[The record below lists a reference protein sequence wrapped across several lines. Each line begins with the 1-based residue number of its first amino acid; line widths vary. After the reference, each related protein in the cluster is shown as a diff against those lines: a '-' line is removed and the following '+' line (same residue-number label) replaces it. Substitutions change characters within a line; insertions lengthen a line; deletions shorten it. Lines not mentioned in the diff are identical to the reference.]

1 MNKIYKVIWNK
12 STGKWIVTSE
22 RSKSCIK
29 QGRIILAKGKIVEF
43 PQSSIFLNTIF
54 TVLASFIF
62 ISSSLAQ
69 GQNGK
74 LASLSNISNSPL
86 GCKNQVSSGNVS
98 NNDFTQYSVAIGCLN
113 TIHISGNLPIN
124 RTILDH
130 RVPQIDK
137 LPIYPFPTGNKTILS
152 SALTLGVSNSV
163 MSSGGGLAIGG
174 HNKIHKNTSYSI
186 AVGHSNLVSDYYSSA
201 LGIGNLVTKNSA
213 IAIGVANKA
222 EGVISIAMGRQ
233 SYALGDKSIAVGSI
247 ATASSLNSIAI
258 GTKATST
265 AKNAISIGENANSN
279 HINSIALGADSVT
292 LSSITPAFLTG
303 KIPSQIDGVV
313 SIGNKNIS
321 RRLQNVA
328 DGSQDFDAVNV
339 QQLKEAQKNLENILG
354 QSAKN
359 SNGNIIGN
367 NIAGTGKNTIDA
379 AIRAVKTELKANNE
393 SIFLDKTIDKDG
405 EATYQLDLS
414 PSAKSAL
421 VAGKNAQKS
430 IQEQGIIFKGDTGQ
444 TGAQK
449 LGEQLSIQG
458 ADSNIKT
465 QADGQGLKIQL
476 AKQVNLTQEGSLS
489 IGNVL
494 VKNNKL
500 QVGETVLSKGV
511 LSGLENRNLNSKDF
525 AQSGRAATEEQL
537 KQVIDQ
543 QGTASQTTVSYTKNK
558 DSGMTN
564 YDQVILSGRHLSLI
578 QDPISQEWK
587 MTGGT
592 SISNLASAGDYKNQ
606 ANAGKAINAGDLNN
620 AVHHVLT
627 KGMIFAAN
635 SGKAT
640 QLQLGQTLRI
650 KGDDK
655 NTHFENSDKG
665 KNIFTQ
671 VDTKGLIRLGLA
683 RNLDLGT
690 QGSISIDR
698 TIIQN
703 NVITGLANTTW
714 DINKIRLDQAA
725 TEGQLQQAITGL
737 KLEFKTAEKQ
747 RDESS
752 QLNNQ
757 KINLAPENASVISST
772 AISPFK
778 DGKVS
783 PDSKEIIT
791 GRQLWDTQQ
800 KISENQREILNLQQ
814 RVIQQQSGLIEIDE
828 TSSDIMIAQNSVGT
842 NINMSGSKGDRILSG
857 VASGVK
863 ENDVATMGQ
872 LQSSYTELSQ
882 SLGGGAFYDAA
893 NKSYRPPQYQVGNS
907 RLNNVGSA
915 VNALNKA
922 DQIITQ
928 QVINLEAKFKN
939 ALFATN
945 KKVDQIIK
953 QANAGIAAAMAME
966 SAPYI
971 AGKYTYAI
979 GAAHHGG
986 ESAVGMTFRRTADSG
1001 QWAIT
1006 GGIATATEG
1015 SPSMRIGVSG
1025 IFD

>member
-1 MNKIYKVIWNK
+1 MEK
-12 STGKWIVTSE
+12 
-22 RSKSCIK
+22 
-29 QGRIILAKGKIVEF
+29 
-43 PQSSIFLNTIF
+43 
-54 TVLASFIF
+54 
-62 ISSSLAQ
+62 
-69 GQNGK
+69 
-74 LASLSNISNSPL
+74 
-86 GCKNQVSSGNVS
+86 
-98 NNDFTQYSVAIGCLN
+98 
-113 TIHISGNLPIN
+113 
-124 RTILDH
+124 
-130 RVPQIDK
+130 
-137 LPIYPFPTGNKTILS
+137 
-152 SALTLGVSNSV
+152 
-163 MSSGGGLAIGG
+163 
-174 HNKIHKNTSYSI
+174 
-186 AVGHSNLVSDYYSSA
+186 
-201 LGIGNLVTKNSA
+201 
-213 IAIGVANKA
+213 
-222 EGVISIAMGRQ
+222 
-233 SYALGDKSIAVGSI
+233 
-247 ATASSLNSIAI
+247 
-258 GTKATST
+258 
-265 AKNAISIGENANSN
+265 
-279 HINSIALGADSVT
+279 
-292 LSSITPAFLTG
+292 
-303 KIPSQIDGVV
+303 
-313 SIGNKNIS
+313 
-321 RRLQNVA
+321 
-328 DGSQDFDAVNV
+328 
-339 QQLKEAQKNLENILG
+339 
-354 QSAKN
+354 
-359 SNGNIIGN
+359 
-367 NIAGTGKNTIDA
+367 
-379 AIRAVKTELKANNE
+379 
-393 SIFLDKTIDKDG
+393 
-405 EATYQLDLS
+405 
-414 PSAKSAL
+414 
-421 VAGKNAQKS
+421 
-430 IQEQGIIFKGDTGQ
+430 
-444 TGAQK
+444 
-449 LGEQLSIQG
+449 
-458 ADSNIKT
+458 
-465 QADGQGLKIQL
+465 
-476 AKQVNLTQEGSLS
+476 
-489 IGNVL
+489 
-494 VKNNKL
+494 
-500 QVGETVLSKGV
+500 
-511 LSGLENRNLNSKDF
+511 
-525 AQSGRAATEEQL
+525 
-537 KQVIDQ
+537 
-543 QGTASQTTVSYTKNK
+543 
-558 DSGMTN
+558 
-564 YDQVILSGRHLSLI
+564 
-578 QDPISQEWK
+578 
-587 MTGGT
+587 
-592 SISNLASAGDYKNQ
+592 
-606 ANAGKAINAGDLNN
+606 
-620 AVHHVLT
+620 
-627 KGMIFAAN
+627 
-635 SGKAT
+635 
-640 QLQLGQTLRI
+640 
-650 KGDDK
+650 
-655 NTHFENSDKG
+655 
-665 KNIFTQ
+665 
-671 VDTKGLIRLGLA
+671 
-683 RNLDLGT
+683 
-690 QGSISIDR
+690 
-698 TIIQN
+698 
-703 NVITGLANTTW
+703 
-714 DINKIRLDQAA
+714 
-725 TEGQLQQAITGL
+725 LQQAITGL